1 MTRPAVFLAAYY
13 RTVMTSP
20 GGIPKQF
27 RLSPAQLEEV
37 EGSETEEEQ
46 RRLLEQI
53 VVNAD
58 LPVAM
63 RTIQVTSSLHSYR
76 PSININGWLV
86 C

>member
-27 RLSPAQLEEV
+27 RLSPGQLEEV